1 MQNKNDFNELLKQH
15 ENSYYNIEI
24 DSKKYKFKIKELL
37 LLLNKDNFK
46 EIISKPSINNIK
58 TDYYLYALLRFVNEY
73 NIIENYSLNNKIT
86 DNIKEIIKKDL
97 YAINKLTETS
107 YEIKE
112 KYDININLKKDIV
125 FSLPDDLNKL
135 EKAIYIYIKLCT
147 KLTYDQEYFATNQLG
162 NPHLRHSKL
171 ENIKTIDFQNNEVV
185 CYDFVAIYCKF
196 LDMLKLNYTVI
207 PKEDNNSVFGDGHV
221 SILFRYDKYIIKV
234 DSTKSILEGDL
245 TFSKIGKDLN
255 GIYTLN
261 NNIDTKK
268 EFKETVNK
276 IYGEIKKEDNIE
288 SLDHINV
295 KDDASYFYK
304 LNIFFMNLNRTNLK
318 GIDAYVYA
326 IELKNKI
333 FKDSN
338 NMKLLI
344 ISNNKTNNNKQA
356 MPLLIIIANPEGLD
370 NEYYNTYYTYT
381 DANRICLIGKEQIQQ
396 RINDN
401 TFEYLDND
409 DIIPGIKNGKTK
421 SYKI

>member
-318 GIDAYVYA
+318 GIDAYAYA

-344 ISNNKTNNNKQA
+344 ISNNKTNNYKQA

-381 DANRICLIGKEQIQQ
+381 DTNRICLIGKEQIQQ
-396 RINDN
+396 KMNDN

-421 SYKI
+421 SYEI

>member
-318 GIDAYVYA
+318 GIDAYAYA

-381 DANRICLIGKEQIQQ
+381 DTNRICLIGKEQIQQ

>member
-295 KDDASYFYK
+295 KDDANYFYK

-318 GIDAYVYA
+318 GIDAYAYA

-381 DANRICLIGKEQIQQ
+381 DVNRICLIGKEQIQQ